1 MTGSKSQIYNK
12 SRREITQYDS
22 IYTSPAAYE
31 ELTEL
36 MTRVRRWCLKN
47 NQDWPILFAGVEGS
61 GKSTLALQV
70 AKMLDPDFCL
80 SDSIIFDVVGDHHS
94 YEQFL
99 NRYRGKR
106 GVVSFFDEAV
116 DVFAATEHNTVE
128 CRVIQKIFKTKRSYS
143 HFDLIIAPSVWDLVP
158 DIRNRRTKSLIYTFS
173 QRGRKADD
181 VLHMFAYFSA
191 ERLTQILQHKNLQL
205 LLRIPEKLFK
215 TVQPNLLGIYPNID
229 SALDDEYQALKRENQ
244 REIELSGFAAIHEKR
259 EKRGATRKKADFEQ
273 PTPGEFD
280 QFLKQR

>member
-1 MTGSKSQIYNK
+1 MSGSKSLIYNRC
-12 SRREITQYDS
+12 RREITQYDS
-22 IYTSPAAYE
+22 IYTSPAAFE
-31 ELTEL
+31 ELAKL
-36 MTRVRRWCLKN
+36 MSHVRRWCLKN

-70 AKMLDPDFCL
+70 AKMLDPDFSL
-80 SDSIIFDVVGDHHS
+80 SNSIIFDVVGENHS

-128 CRVIQKIFKTKRSYS
+128 SRVIQKIFKTKRSYS

-173 QRGRKADD
+173 QRGRKTDE

-205 LLRIPEKLFK
+205 LLRVPEKLFK
-215 TVQPNLLGIYPNID
+215 TVPPNLIGIYPNID
-229 SALDDEYQALKRENQ
+229 QELDDEYQSLKRENQ
-244 REIELSGFAAIHEKR
+244 REIEMSGFAAIYDKR
-259 EKRGATRKKADFEQ
+259 EKRGATRKKDLER

>member
-1 MTGSKSQIYNK
+1 MPGSKYQIYQR
-12 SRREITQYDS
+12 SRRDITQYDS
-22 IYTSPAAYE
+22 IFTSPAAFE
-31 ELTEL
+31 DLSAL
-36 MTRVRRWCLKN
+36 MTRVRDWCLKN

-61 GKSTLALQV
+61 GKSTIALQV
-70 AKMLDPDFCL
+70 AKMLDPDFRI
-80 SDSIIFDVVGDHHS
+80 SDSIIFDVVGESHS

-99 NRYRGKR
+99 NKYRGKR

-128 CRVIQKIFKTKRSYS
+128 SRVIQKIFKTKRSYS

-173 QRGRKADD
+173 QRGRKKDEI
-181 VLHMFAYFSA
+181 LHMFAYFSA

-205 LLRIPEKLFK
+205 LLRIPEQLFK
-215 TVQPNLLGIYPNID
+215 TVQPNLIGIYPNID
-229 SALDDEYQALKRENQ
+229 PELDAEYQALKRENQ
-244 REIELSGFAAIHEKR
+244 RDIELGGFAAIYDKR
-259 EKRGATRKKADFEQ
+259 EKRATGKRMPAGWER
-273 PTPGEFD
+273 TPGEFD